1 MSRLFTEGTLPRVC
15 EEILLPP
22 TKITSVQI
30 LTYAFH
36 SLLITI
42 SVPYS
47 FLKALHK
54 KLVMGDI
61 LQRKNNTEDTYG
73 DNYWCCDN
81 QIVQAVWT
89 LVPMCGLDDGNSF
102 MALVSDFI
110 SRVLFLFLFQC
121 LCYCFI
127 VFHLPGDSG
136 QTHVCRPLYPDNST
150 EISFCMDTELLISLM
165 RLLKKYLIDDSVK
178 IIDTTSQTI
187 RILHY

>member
-22 TKITSVQI
+22 IKITSVQI

-36 SLLITI
+36 SFLITI

-54 KLVMGDI
+54 KLVMGDM

-110 SRVLFLFLFQC
+110 SRVG
-121 LCYCFI
+121 I
-127 VFHLPGDSG
+127 GDPHSVVFHLPGDSG
-136 QTHVCRPLYPDNST
+136 QTHVCRPLNPDNTT
-150 EISFCMDTELLISLM
+150 EISFRMDTGISEELLISLM

-178 IIDTTSQTI
+178 IIDMTSQTI
-187 RILHY
+187 QILHY

>member
-1 MSRLFTEGTLPRVC
+1 MRS
-15 EEILLPP
+15 
-22 TKITSVQI
+22 
-30 LTYAFH
+30 
-36 SLLITI
+36 
-42 SVPYS
+42 
-47 FLKALHK
+47 LKALHK

-110 SRVLFLFLFQC
+110 SRVG
-121 LCYCFI
+121 I
-127 VFHLPGDSG
+127 GNPHSVVFHLPGDSG
-136 QTHVCRPLYPDNST
+136 QTHVCRPLNPDNST
-150 EISFCMDTELLISLM
+150 EISFRMDTGISEELLISLM

-178 IIDTTSQTI
+178 IIDMTSQTI
-187 RILHY
+187 RVSS